1 MSLLKW
7 KELAKRKSELGDRIN
22 SVHDAITKHDVG
34 QQTSQESLAKVFQ
47 PVTTKLD
54 DVITSNLRLP
64 SGKRRPLKKWET
76 PDYGIS
82 IDDEIGDMNIG
93 DLFDEP
99 VLPQQDKQIVP
110 KPPTYE
116 ESLQD
121 LLEGKKDIYV
131 DPQYFPE
138 EPNGLPPEYD
148 DNEEIDY
155 ALDDEDATNE
165 ILNDIGI
172 INYDSIENVL
182 TQPEMT
188 HQKTRKYLLKV
199 LKDAKTRRNQL
210 KGYKSNVTKE
220 YNSGT
225 ISGAERQIRNKRIDN
240 ARGVLN
246 EYIKHY
252 EGKVQTMEGSG
263 IRGSKRGGSIMFYN
277 NVKQLLK
284 KLELIIGEIMAGNTS
299 IDMRNMGVAIL
310 DTLLKAAIINRSQY
324 QKIYMNY
331 FK

>member
-7 KELAKRKSELGDRIN
+7 KEVAKRKSELGNRIN
-22 SVHDAITKHDVG
+22 YVHDAIIKHDVG

-54 DVITSNLRLP
+54 DVITSNLKMPQRKVRR
-64 SGKRRPLKKWET
+64 GKKGEVGI
-76 PDYGIS
+76 DYMPEVDPYEDMDVAGL
-82 IDDEIGDMNIG
+82 IDFGDYVPPN
-93 DLFDEP
+93 
-99 VLPQQDKQIVP
+99 QDKQIIP

-121 LLEGKKDIYV
+121 LLEGKKEIYV

-138 EPNGLPPEYD
+138 EPNELPPEYD
-148 DNEEIDY
+148 DDEEIDY
-155 ALDDEDATNE
+155 ALDTEDETNE

-172 INYDSIENVL
+172 ENYDSVQMIL
-182 TQPEMT
+182 DQPEMT
-188 HQKTRKYLLKV
+188 HQKSRSYLIKILKKAN
-199 LKDAKTRRNQL
+199 LRRNQL

-220 YNSGT
+220 YKRGT
-225 ISGAERQIRNKRIDN
+225 ISEAERQIKNKRIDN

-252 EGKVQTMEGSG
+252 EGKVQTMKGSG
-263 IRGSKRGGSIMFYN
+263 IRGNKRGGSIMFYN

-284 KLELIIGEIMAGNTS
+284 KL
-299 IDMRNMGVAIL
+299 
-310 DTLLKAAIINRSQY
+310 
-324 QKIYMNY
+324 
-331 FK
+331 